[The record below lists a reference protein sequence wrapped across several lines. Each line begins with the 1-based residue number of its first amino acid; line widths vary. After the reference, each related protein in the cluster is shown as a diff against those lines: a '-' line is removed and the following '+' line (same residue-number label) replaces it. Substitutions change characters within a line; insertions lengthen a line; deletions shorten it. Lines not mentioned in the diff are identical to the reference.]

1 MIRSLL
7 CALLVAACLSGTAHA
22 QSEPEPRALA
32 AAVAGGALPPLAE
45 RLPALPYVDPLDQP
59 WQSIGRYGGRLEL
72 LMARSRDL
80 RQVMVYGYS
89 RLVGYRPDLTLAPD
103 ILERVEV
110 EGERVYTL
118 HLRPGHRWSDGAP
131 FTTEDFRYWWQDVAN
146 NEALSPT
153 GPPVALLI
161 KGEAPKVEILD
172 ETTLRYSWSQPH
184 PTFLHMLADAS
195 PLFIYRP
202 AHYLK
207 RYHIAYGEPQEI
219 AAAVEAARQRNWAA
233 LHNRLDNLNRNDNP
247 DLPTL
252 DPWVLRTAPP
262 SQRFVLQRNPYF
274 HRVDPEGRQLP
285 YIDEIVVQIAAT
297 GLIPV
302 KTGAGESDLQAR
314 YIRFDNYTFLKAS
327 ERRGEIKVLL
337 WRSARGARLALYP
350 NLTVNDP
357 VYRALFRDVRFR
369 RALSLA
375 VNRHE
380 LNQVAF
386 FGLAREGNNTVLPES
401 PLYKPEYQ
409 SRWARFDLKEA
420 NRLLDEIGLTE
431 RDGRGIRLLPGGQ
444 ALTVIVETDGESSEE
459 SDVLELLRDSWAEAG
474 IALYAK
480 PLQREVLRNRVYAGE
495 TQATISVGLEN
506 GLPTADMSPI
516 ELAPVR
522 QDGLQW
528 PRWGQHFETS
538 GLAGEAPD
546 LPVAQQLLALYEAWR
561 ATTDHG
567 ERARIWHE
575 MLSLHAERVLSIGL
589 VNDIPQP
596 VVVDPLLRNLPD
608 EGLYNWDPGAF
619 FGLYHPDTFWFASH
633 GHDGGQVGGQDGG
646 QE

>member
-1 MIRSLL
+1 MTRFLPGFLL
-7 CALLVAACLSGTAHA
+7 GLLLGLLLGASAPAG
-22 QSEPEPRALA
+22 ALA
-32 AAVAGGALPPLAE
+32 TTAEEPPALAEQVTAGTLPPLAE
-45 RLPALPYVDPLDQP
+45 RLPAVPYVDALDQP
-59 WQSIGRYGGRLEL
+59 WQSLGRYGGRLDL
-72 LMARSRDL
+72 LMAKSRDL

-118 HLRPGHRWSDGAP
+118 YLRPGHRWSDGAP

-153 GPPVALLI
+153 GPPVALLV
-161 KGEAPKVEILD
+161 KDEAPKVEILD
-172 ETTLRYSWSQPH
+172 ETTLRYSWSRPH
-184 PTFLHMLADAS
+184 PTFLNLLAGAS

-207 RYHIAYGEPQEI
+207 RFHIDYGDPQVI
-219 AAAVEAARQRNWAA
+219 AAAIEAARQRNWAA

-262 SQRFVLQRNPYF
+262 SERFVLRRNPYF

-285 YIDEIVVQIAAT
+285 YIDEVAVHVAAPD
-297 GLIPV
+297 LIPV

-327 ERRGEIKVLL
+327 EPQGKIKVLL
-337 WRSARGARLALYP
+337 WHSARGSRLALYP

-375 VNRHE
+375 INRRE
-380 LNQVAF
+380 INQVAF

-401 PLYKPEYQ
+401 PLFMPEYQ
-409 SRWARFDLKEA
+409 NRWTQLDLARA

-431 RDGRGIRLLPGGQ
+431 RDGRGIRRLPDGRP
-444 ALTVIVETDGESSEE
+444 LRIIVETDGESSEE
-459 SDVLELLRDSWAEAG
+459 TDVLQLLRDSWAEAG

-495 TQATISVGLEN
+495 TLMTISAGLEN
-506 GLPTADMSPI
+506 GLPTADMSPL

-528 PRWGQHFETS
+528 ARWGQHYETG
-538 GLAGEAPD
+538 GLAGAAPD
-546 LPVAQQLLALYEAWR
+546 MPVAERLLALYEAWR
-561 ATTDHG
+561 ATTDRD
-567 ERARIWHE
+567 ERTRIWHE
-575 MLSLHAERVLSIGL
+575 MLSLHADQVLTIGL
-589 VNDIPQP
+589 VSNIPQP
-596 VVVDPLLRNLPD
+596 VAVDPRLRNLPE

-619 FGLYHPDTFWFASH
+619 FGLYHPDTFWFAESEE
-633 GHDGGQVGGQDGG
+633 G
-646 QE
+646 